1 MFPNVE
7 FPNAYVVSNLHRAQV
22 KVQTPDKKMLKCENL
37 VILRKRKENAHT
49 CGEW

>member
-22 KVQTPDKKMLKCENL
+22 QVQTPNKKMLKCEHL
-37 VILRKRKENAHT
+37 VILRKRNAHT